1 MQRTDFGGMACSI
14 ARTLDV
20 IGEPWSPLI
29 LRDVWVGMNRFDQLQ
44 ADLGIS
50 RKVLTERLD
59 HLVDQGVLE
68 RRPYDRRPRYE
79 YRLTEK
85 GAELVD
91 LLMVM
96 VGWGDKWLAG
106 EAGPPVLYRHHAC
119 GEISSVDLRCAHC
132 GEPMHARDVDRCR
145 APVQPSDRYRPAPRT
160 TRGSCP
166 GVLAKL
172 RAQLSHLDQREVEVA
187 RARQTLLPAI
197 SAAEQAE

>member
-1 MQRTDFGGMACSI
+1 MQRTNFGEMACSI

-29 LRDVWVGMNRFDQLQ
+29 LRDVWVGFTRFEQIH

-50 RKVLTERLD
+50 RKVLAERLN
-59 HLVDQGVLE
+59 HLVEQGVLE

-79 YRLTEK
+79 YVLTDK

-106 EAGPPVLYRHHAC
+106 QAGPPVLYRHRAC
-119 GEISSVDLRCAHC
+119 GEIGSVELRCTHC
-132 GEPMHARDVDRCR
+132 HEAMHAGDVELF
-145 APVQPSDRYRPAPRT
+145 
-160 TRGSCP
+160 P
-166 GVLAKL
+166 G
-172 RAQLSHLDQREVEVA
+172 
-187 RARQTLLPAI
+187 PG
-197 SAAEQAE
+197 AAA